1 MKKLKKTDIIM
12 LIVLC
17 CAVIA
22 GLIFILVSIF
32 GKDNSKGMLIA
43 GLLCVNIANVIN
55 IINLLK
61 RSNSGKKQVR
71 RFDDTQI

>member
-17 CAVIA
+17 GAVIA

-61 RSNSGKKQVR
+61 RSNSGKKQVH
-71 RFDDTQI
+71 RFEDTQI